1 MLGHETVAA
10 AAAATAKSFGN
21 GKGGI
26 GGTDTR
32 LDKMLSMEKFDTVE
46 LKIRN

>member
-10 AAAATAKSFGN
+10 AAAATAKSFAN